1 MSWRGGYREIMNS
14 RIAIEMKTRTML
26 IRQTDAITIAE
37 TANVKAFRE
46 ELVAK
51 ASSLLS
57 M

>member
-1 MSWRGGYREIMNS
+1 MNS
-14 RIAIEMKTRTML
+14 RTAIEMNTRTMQ